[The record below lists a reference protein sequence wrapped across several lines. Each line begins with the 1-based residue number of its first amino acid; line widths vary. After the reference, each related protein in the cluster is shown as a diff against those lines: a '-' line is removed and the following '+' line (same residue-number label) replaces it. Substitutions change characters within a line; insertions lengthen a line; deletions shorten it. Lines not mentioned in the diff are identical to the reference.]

1 MSPARRVASL
11 EIAEKQKQLTSS
23 YSEFNNN
30 YSQTALKK
38 AVPFPE
44 QDFKKSTTLKP
55 KYGGAYGKER
65 EQK

>member
-23 YSEFNNN
+23 YSDFNNN
-30 YSQTALKK
+30 YSQTAQKK
-38 AVPFPE
+38 AVPIAE

-55 KYGGAYGKER
+55 KYGGGGTYGK
-65 EQK
+65 